1 MIAATASASALL
13 LGVTGCETTT
23 TAAPP
28 LVICGTTLSNSAEGT
43 VQWTPADAATQ
54 LREVRA
60 SDGRSAAVILRPNH
74 DRFTITIVGD
84 TGRTTVKV
92 DLPPETPIPTPSLI
106 D

>member
-1 MIAATASASALL
+1 MLWDVSQHRIVDSRTIGGLL
-13 LGVTGCETTT
+13 FLKVSDDCDRG
-23 TAAPP
+23 A
-28 LVICGTTLSNSAEGT
+28 T

-60 SDGRSAAVILRPNH
+60 SDGRPAAVILRPNH